1 MRRLALLLT
10 AAAAASLLATPAA
23 ATERGPVGPRAKVVP
38 GPYAVALRA
47 PATRTPCTAGGA
59 MRVPVSAR
67 WSRRALQRP
76 LRSIRVLL
84 QRPGSE
90 SVIDAVTFSPA
101 RPATTRRAVLRL
113 SACRPNLDVRYELFV
128 GKRDVPH
135 DHQSV
140 VFRTHGVTTSSPM
153 TSSRRWRAHSSAS
166 VRRAASPL

>member
-1 MRRLALLLT
+1 VRGLALALTATAAT
-10 AAAAASLLATPAA
+10 AAAAAIALAAPAA
-23 ATERGPVGPRAKVVP
+23 ATEQGPVGPHAKVVP
-38 GPYAVALRA
+38 GPYGVALRA
-47 PATRTPCTAGGA
+47 PARHTSCTSGGA
-59 MRVPVSAR
+59 MSVPVSAR
-67 WSRRALQRP
+67 WSRRALERP
-76 LRSIRVLL
+76 VRSIRVLL

-140 VFRTHGVTTSSPM
+140 VFRTHGV
-153 TSSRRWRAHSSAS
+153 
-166 VRRAASPL
+166 RRAAR